1 VVVVRSSPVTE
12 AGDESGVVAED
23 GEAVEAG
30 VELPSCFSTVSSA
43 AASLPAS
50 ASADELAASGCTVF
64 AEDSGNAG
72 SPMSCTMRRAAL
84 RNTCWRRNTV
94 SLVHMLARADTM
106 TAHLFNLLLQSSN
119 SRLAAVVPDQRS
131 DSIILQLDVGRLETG
146 ALLGLRR
153 EIFARDRSLFFR
165 DVARDLEDLHSVE
178 ERGRDRVEGVG
189 GADKQD
195 SRQVDRNVELHVRFR
210 GLALMQHT

>member
-1 VVVVRSSPVTE
+1 
-12 AGDESGVVAED
+12 
-23 GEAVEAG
+23 
-30 VELPSCFSTVSSA
+30 
-43 AASLPAS
+43 
-50 ASADELAASGCTVF
+50 
-64 AEDSGNAG
+64 
-72 SPMSCTMRRAAL
+72 
-84 RNTCWRRNTV
+84 
-94 SLVHMLARADTM
+94 MLARADTM

-195 SRQVDRNVELHVRFR
+195 AGQVDRNVELHVRSER
-210 GLALMQHT
+210 SALMHTRENHDKGKNARSGRGTAHSVPGRASRAAHSTGHRCDRDRSCRPRR